1 MLKLINQSD
10 CDLINL
16 HWINAETVS
25 LEDIK
30 KMIKENRAIYDYKAD
45 MRENKWAGEKKLEIS
60 SKAEL
65 PVYINLNYEKYK
77 DWF

>member
-1 MLKLINQSD
+1 
-10 CDLINL
+10 
-16 HWINAETVS
+16 
-25 LEDIK
+25 
-30 KMIKENRAIYDYKAD
+30 MIKENRAIYDYKAD